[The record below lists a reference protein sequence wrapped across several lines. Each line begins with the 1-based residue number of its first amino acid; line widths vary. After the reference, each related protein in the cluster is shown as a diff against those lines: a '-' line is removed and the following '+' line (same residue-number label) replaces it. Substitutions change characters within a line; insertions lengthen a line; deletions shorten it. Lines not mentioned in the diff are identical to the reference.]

1 MLALH
6 KFRVVAWWSSGK
18 SGIAKSDSAPA
29 AIHFTAPPAF
39 GGMQSRWTPE
49 DLLLSS
55 LAACYT
61 ATFRALS
68 EHSKLNYSDLAVEVE
83 GTVSETGHGYEFSE
97 IFLRPTLTIKGED
110 EHILAWRLL
119 EKAKTVCLVSRALSV
134 DLKFESRIR
143 FAGEKPS
150 ENEGE
155 KTGTQ
160 GGARERSEWHPAGL
174 R

>member
-1 MLALH
+1 MLDLH
-6 KFRVVAWWSSGK
+6 KFHVIAWWSSGK
-18 SGIAKSDSAPA
+18 SGLAKSDSAPTV
-29 AIHFTAPPAF
+29 IHFTAPPAF
-39 GGMQSRWTPE
+39 GGMQSHWTPE

-55 LAACYT
+55 IAGCYT
-61 ATFRALS
+61 ATFRALA

-83 GTVSETGHGYEFSE
+83 GTVSNAGRGFEFSE
-97 IFLRPTLTIKGED
+97 IRLRPTLTINGED
-110 EHILAWRLL
+110 EQVLASRLL

-134 DLKFESRIR
+134 DLKFESQIR
-143 FAGEKPS
+143 FAGEKTS

-160 GGARERSEWHPAGL
+160 GGAKERSEWHPAGL